1 MIHSGNMSN
10 RVRGRLVSSSRYTRL
25 FPGLLDD
32 VHTPQPME
40 LVSDILVAQPL
51 RLARESGR
59 ALVKGVMFRLLGK
72 KGLDK
77 VKDIWASRV
86 GRKLPL

>member
-1 MIHSGNMSN
+1 
-10 RVRGRLVSSSRYTRL
+10 
-25 FPGLLDD
+25 
-32 VHTPQPME
+32 ME

-59 ALVKGVMFRLLGK
+59 ALVKGVVFRLLGK